1 MMSCIS
7 GSRFAPPYWVVVRN
21 STYAG
26 VGNGKYGGCF
36 HQPRGANRMACRMA
50 VNHNQG
56 RTSNAAINLAS
67 VETFIMML
75 RSD

>member
-7 GSRFAPPYWVVVRN
+7 GSRFAPPYCVVVRN

-26 VGNGKYGGCF
+26 VGNGKYGACF
-36 HQPRGANRMACRMA
+36 HQPRGAKRTAWRIA
-50 VNHNQG
+50 VNHSHG
-56 RTSNAAINLAS
+56 RTNNAAINLAS
-67 VETFIMML
+67 VETFIMVL